1 MTAATAEATP
11 DVEAELQP
19 REAARLAA
27 MRPLLERLNDLK
39 RIRVAGRDGSLMDQA
54 FTRTWSRVV
63 GGEAWGDIA
72 WNEAARAVAA
82 VRLGGLDIETM
93 QAHGLSGDEAVGVV
107 AAAIDL
113 AVDEL
118 GERLASRLKEHLDSP
133 AAGHG
138 SRDLPGGLPG
148 ADLPPFVGVLVAQP
162 RAGATH
168 PTARRMVLEPAE
180 SHGDHCMTVA
190 VVATLLSDV
199 FDADSGEAM
208 MVGLAHHLFNTSLPD
223 IGFAGD
229 RVLHGLG
236 LDRRLTQAAFDQ
248 ALQQLDEPLRGRVRG
263 VLAYTR
269 QTDPPLSRCFHGADA
284 LDRVLEM
291 AWHDRAARFR
301 LDQAMTDLNIVHEAP
316 EQAWQRRVLTA
327 AGVWDRWGDSA

>member
-1 MTAATAEATP
+1 MTAATAESMP
-11 DVEAELQP
+11 DVGAELQP

-54 FTRTWSRVV
+54 FTRAWARVV
-63 GGEAWGDIA
+63 AGEAWGDIA
-72 WNEAARAVAA
+72 WKEAARAVAA
-82 VRLGGLDIETM
+82 VRLAGLDVETM
-93 QAHGLSGDEAVGVV
+93 QAHGLSRGEAVGV
-107 AAAIDL
+107 AAASIDL

-118 GERLASRLKEHLDSP
+118 GPALVERLNEHLELP
-133 AAGHG
+133 AADG
-138 SRDLPGGLPG
+138 PVAEP
-148 ADLPPFVGVLVAQP
+148 PPFVGVLVAQP

-180 SHGDHCMTVA
+180 SHGDHCMMVA
-190 VVATLLSDV
+190 IVATLLSDV
-199 FDADSGEAM
+199 FDADPGEAM
-208 MVGLAHHLFNTSLPD
+208 MIGLAHHLFNASLPD
-223 IGFAGD
+223 VGFAGD

-236 LDRRLTQAAFDQ
+236 LDRRLTHAGFDQ
-248 ALQQLDEPLRGRVRG
+248 ALQQLDAPLRGRVRG
-263 VLAYTR
+263 VLAYSR

-301 LDQAMTDLNIVHEAP
+301 LGQAMTELNIVHEAP
-316 EQAWQRRVLTA
+316 EQAWQRRVLEA
-327 AGVWDRWGDSA
+327 AGVWDRWEKPA

>member
-1 MTAATAEATP
+1 MTAGV
-11 DVEAELQP
+11 VEAIRGVDVQLQP
-19 REAARLAA
+19 REAAKLAA

-39 RIRVAGRDGSLMDQA
+39 RVRVAGRDGSLMDQA

-63 GGEAWGDIA
+63 GGGAWGDIA

-82 VRLGGLDIETM
+82 VRLAGLDVETM
-93 QAHGLSGDEAVGVV
+93 QAHGLSRAEAVGVA

-118 GERLASRLKEHLDSP
+118 GPGLTSRLKEHLDPSAAEGNSWRAPGDPP
-133 AAGHG
+133 AFIA
-138 SRDLPGGLPG
+138 
-148 ADLPPFVGVLVAQP
+148 ALVAQP

-180 SHGDHCMTVA
+180 SHGDHCMMVA
-190 VVATLLSDV
+190 IVATLLSDV
-199 FDADSGEAM
+199 FDADQGEAM
-208 MVGLAHHLFNTSLPD
+208 LIGLAHHLFNASLPD
-223 IGFAGD
+223 VGFAGD
-229 RVLHGLG
+229 RVLHALG
-236 LDRRLTQAAFDQ
+236 LDRRLTQAAFDR
-248 ALQQLDEPLRGRVRG
+248 ALQQLDAPLRERVRG

-301 LDQAMTDLNIVHEAP
+301 LNQAMTELNIVHEAP
-316 EQAWQRRVLTA
+316 EQAWQRRVLEAT
-327 AGVWDRWGDSA
+327 GVWDRWEDPA